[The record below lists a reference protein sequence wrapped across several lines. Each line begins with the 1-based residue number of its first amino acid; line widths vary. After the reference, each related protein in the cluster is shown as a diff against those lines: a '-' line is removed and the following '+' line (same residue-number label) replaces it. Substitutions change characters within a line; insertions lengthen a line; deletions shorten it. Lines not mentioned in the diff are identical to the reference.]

1 MMFGFYRAEMLK
13 LRHTKM
19 FWAAWVPAIL
29 CNLYSLLM
37 LLPKMSMSGETV
49 TFNLNEVFYRQGNII
64 TIFGPFIFA
73 LVTAY
78 VLSREYSERT
88 INQLFTYPVSRVRI
102 FTAKL
107 GVIFTITVVASLL
120 SCISAIFMGLAKA
133 LAGDIPFDLILSGIV
148 MNLSTCLFAF
158 GTIPVAAAVSIVSKN
173 VIAPMVLGA
182 TCSFITLI
190 LELGHTMKSV
200 LFPWATP
207 YYLVRNFGEGFAE
220 TGENPYIGTAIVL
233 LLLTFLISLA
243 FCLWHY
249 SKAEVHSGS

>member
-1 MMFGFYRAEMLK
+1 MFGFYRAEFLK

-19 FWAAWVPAIL
+19 FWAALVPAIL

-37 LLPKMSMSGETV
+37 LFPKMSMSGETI
-49 TFNLNEVFYRQGNII
+49 TSNLKEIFYRQGNII

-78 VLSREYSERT
+78 VLSREYSDRT

-102 FTAKL
+102 FAAKM
-107 GVIFTITVVASLL
+107 GVIFTITAIASLL
-120 SCISAIFMGLAKA
+120 SCVTAVFIGFAKA
-133 LAGDIPFDLILSGIV
+133 IAGDIPFDLIFSGIG
-148 MNLSTCLFAF
+148 MNLVVCIFSF
-158 GTIPVAAAVSIVSKN
+158 GTIPIAAAVSIVSKN

-190 LELGHTMKSV
+190 LELGHTMKAV

-220 TGENPYIGTAIVL
+220 TGQNPYIGTATVI
-233 LLLTFLISLA
+233 LLLTFIISLI

-249 SKAEVHSGS
+249 SKAEIHSGS